1 MEQTQNGA
9 MIRVENFC
17 KKYGDMTAVQDFNL
31 NVEKGDIFGFIGPNG
46 AGKTT
51 TIRFLATLLKPTSG
65 QGFINGYSVTDSP
78 MDVRRSMGYM
88 PDSFGVYEGMRVW
101 EYLDFFAAAYNIKKD
116 KRVNIIRDVIE
127 LLDLGAK
134 RDDFVE
140 GLSRGMKQR
149 LCLAKTLVHDPQVLI
164 LDEPASGLDPRARHY
179 IKELLKELQ
188 RMGKTILISSHILAE
203 LADCCN
209 KIGIIERGTLL
220 ASGEIKKIMHQVR
233 EAMVLEIELIE
244 PNNNLEKILWDFPGV
259 KNVEPMGQITRVEFV
274 GELPEITRLHKLL
287 IEKDVKL
294 LFFREVPADLEEVFM
309 KVTKGEV
316 A

>member
-1 MEQTQNGA
+1 
-9 MIRVENFC
+9 MIHVKGFS
-17 KKYGDMTAVQDFNL
+17 KKYGDKVAVRDFNL
-31 NVEKGDIFGFIGPNG
+31 DVDKGDIFGFIGPNG

-51 TIRFLATLLKPTSG
+51 TIRFLATLLKPTTG
-65 QGFINGYSVTDSP
+65 EGTINGFSVTKEP

-88 PDSFGVYEGMRVW
+88 PDTFGVYEGMRVW
-101 EYLDFFAAAYNIKKD
+101 EYLDFFAAAYNISKD
-116 KRVNIIRDVIE
+116 KRKSIIRDVIE
-127 LLDLGAK
+127 LLDLNNK
-134 RDDFVE
+134 KDDFVE

-149 LCLAKTLVHDPQVLI
+149 LCLAKTLVHDPAVLI

-209 KIGIIERGTLL
+209 KIGIIERGELL
-220 ASGEIKKIMHQVR
+220 ASGEIKTIMKQVR
-233 EAMVLEIELIE
+233 ESMVIEIELIE
-244 PNNNLEKILWDFPGV
+244 PHKALEMILWDFPGV
-259 KNVEPMGQITRVEFV
+259 KNVESMGQITRIDYV
-274 GELPEITRLHKLL
+274 GELFEIPKLHRLL
-287 IEKDVKL
+287 IEKGVPV
-294 LFFREVPADLEEVFM
+294 LFFREMAADLEEVFM

>member
-1 MEQTQNGA
+1 
-9 MIRVENFC
+9 MIRIENFT
-17 KKYGDMTAVQDFNL
+17 KKYGDKTAVQNFNL
-31 NVEKGDIFGFIGPNG
+31 HVEQGDIFGFIGPNG

-51 TIRFLATLLKPTSG
+51 TIRFLATLLKPTAG
-65 QGFINGYSVTDSP
+65 EAWINNHSVTKDP
-78 MDVRRSMGYM
+78 MSVRRSMGYM

-101 EYLDFFAAAYNIKKD
+101 EYLDFFAAAYNIKKE
-116 KRVNIIRDVIE
+116 KRKQIIRDVIN
-127 LLDLGAK
+127 LLDLDNK

-149 LCLAKTLVHDPQVLI
+149 LCLAKTLVHDPKVLI

-188 RMGKTILISSHILAE
+188 RMGKTIFISSHILAE

-209 KIGIIERGTLL
+209 KIGIIERGVLL
-220 ASGEIKKIMHQVR
+220 AAGDIRTIMSQVR
-233 EAMVLEIELIE
+233 ENILLEIELLHPDE
-244 PNNNLEKILWDFPGV
+244 RLEKIAWKFPGV
-259 KNVEPMGQITRVEFV
+259 QNVEVMGQITRVEYQGDIRQIPAF
-274 GELPEITRLHKLL
+274 HK
-287 IEKDVKL
+287 KL
-294 LFFREVPADLEEVFM
+294 FDEGVEVLYFRELPADLEEVFM

>member
-1 MEQTQNGA
+1 
-9 MIRVENFC
+9 MIRIEGFT
-17 KKYGDMTAVQDFNL
+17 KKYGDKAAVTNFNL
-31 NVEKGDIFGFIGPNG
+31 HVEKGDIFGFIGPNG

-51 TIRFLATLLKPTSG
+51 TIRFLATLLKPTAG
-65 QGFINGYSVTDSP
+65 EAWINNFSVTKNP

-116 KRVNIIRDVIE
+116 KRKHIIRDVIE
-127 LLDLGAK
+127 LLDLGNK

-149 LCLAKTLVHDPQVLI
+149 LCLAKTLVHDPEVLI

-188 RMGKTILISSHILAE
+188 KMGKTIFISSHILAE

-209 KIGIIERGTLL
+209 KIGIIERGELL
-220 ASGEIKKIMHQVR
+220 ASGGIKKIMSEVR
-233 EAMVLEIELIE
+233 EHMVLEIELLH
-244 PNNNLEKILWDFPGV
+244 PDDRVEKIVWGFPGV
-259 KNVEPMGQITRVEFV
+259 SNVESMGQITRVEYQGDLRDV
-274 GELPEITRLHKLL
+274 TNIHKKLITEG
-287 IEKDVKL
+287 IDV
-294 LFFREVPADLEEVFM
+294 LFFRELPADLEEVFM

>member
-1 MEQTQNGA
+1 
-9 MIRVENFC
+9 MIRIEGFS
-17 KKYGDMTAVQDFNL
+17 KHYGDTSAVKDFNL
-31 NVEKGDIFGFIGPNG
+31 HVEKGDIFGFIGPNG

-51 TIRFLATLLKPTSG
+51 TIRFLATLLKPTTG
-65 QGFINGYSVTDSP
+65 EAWINNHSVTREP
-78 MDVRRSMGYM
+78 MEVRRSMGYM
-88 PDSFGVYEGMRVW
+88 PDAFGVYEGMRVW

-116 KRVNIIRDVIE
+116 KRKNIIRDVIE
-127 LLDLGAK
+127 LLDLNNK

-188 RMGKTILISSHILAE
+188 RMGKTIFISSHILAE

-209 KIGIIERGTLL
+209 KIGIIERGVLL
-220 ASGEIKKIMHQVR
+220 AAGDIKTIMSQVR
-233 EAMVLEIELIE
+233 ENMILEIEMLE
-244 PNNNLEKILWDFPGV
+244 PDSRLEKILWDFPGV
-259 KNVEPMGQITRVEFV
+259 QNVEAMGQITRVEYV
-274 GELPEITRLHKLL
+274 GDIREV
-287 IEKDVKL
+287 VKL
-294 LFFREVPADLEEVFM
+294 HRHLLEKGLDILYFRELPADLEEVFM

>member
-1 MEQTQNGA
+1 
-9 MIRVENFC
+9 MIRIEGFS
-17 KKYGDMTAVQDFNL
+17 KHYGDTSAVKDFNL
-31 NVEKGDIFGFIGPNG
+31 HVEKGDIFGFIGPNG

-51 TIRFLATLLKPTSG
+51 TIRFLATLLKPTTG
-65 QGFINGYSVTDSP
+65 EAWINNFSVTREP

-88 PDSFGVYEGMRVW
+88 PDAFGVYEGMRVW

-116 KRVNIIRDVIE
+116 KRKNIIRDVIE
-127 LLDLGAK
+127 LLDLNNK

-188 RMGKTILISSHILAE
+188 RMGKTIFISSHILAE

-209 KIGIIERGTLL
+209 KIGIIERGVLL
-220 ASGEIKKIMHQVR
+220 AAGDIKTIMSQVR
-233 EAMVLEIELIE
+233 ENMILEIEMLE
-244 PNNNLEKILWDFPGV
+244 PDSRLEKILWDFPGIQ
-259 KNVEPMGQITRVEFV
+259 NVEAMGQVTRVEYV
-274 GELPEITRLHKLL
+274 GDLREV
-287 IEKDVKL
+287 VKL
-294 LFFREVPADLEEVFM
+294 HRLLLEKGLNILYFRELPADLEEVFM

>member
-1 MEQTQNGA
+1 MS
-9 MIRVENFC
+9 MIRIEGFS
-17 KKYGDMTAVQDFNL
+17 KKYGEMEAVSDFNL
-31 NVEKGDIFGFIGPNG
+31 QVEKGDIFGFIGPNG

-65 QGFINGYSVTDSP
+65 SGFINGFSVTDHP

-220 ASGEIKKIMHQVR
+220 ASGDIKKIMHQVR
-233 EAMVLEIELIE
+233 EAMVIEIELIE
-244 PNNNLEKILWDFPGV
+244 PNNDLEKILWDFPGV
-259 KNVEPMGQITRVEFV
+259 KNVEPMGQITRVEYI

-287 IEKDVKL
+287 IEKNIDV

>member
-1 MEQTQNGA
+1 MEQGQNEA

-17 KKYGDMTAVQDFNL
+17 KKYGDITAVKDFNL
-31 NVEKGDIFGFIGPNG
+31 TIEKGDIFGFIGPNG

-65 QGFINGYSVTDSP
+65 SGFINGFSVTDHP

-220 ASGEIKKIMHQVR
+220 ASGDIKKIMHQVR
-233 EAMVLEIELIE
+233 EAMVIEIELIE
-244 PNNNLEKILWDFPGV
+244 PNNDLEKILWDFPGV
-259 KNVEPMGQITRVEFV
+259 KNVEPMGQITRVEYI

-287 IEKDVKL
+287 IEKNIDV

>member
-1 MEQTQNGA
+1 
-9 MIRVENFC
+9 MIRIDGFT
-17 KKYGDMTAVQDFNL
+17 KKYGDKTAVQNFNL
-31 NVEKGDIFGFIGPNG
+31 QVEKGDIFGFIGPNG

-51 TIRFLATLLKPTSG
+51 TIRFLATLLKPTAG
-65 QGFINGYSVTDSP
+65 EAWINDFSVIHHP

-101 EYLDFFAAAYNIKKD
+101 EYLDFFAAAYNIKRD
-116 KRVNIIRDVIE
+116 KRKKIIRDVIE
-127 LLDLGAK
+127 LLDLTQK

-149 LCLAKTLVHDPQVLI
+149 LCLAKTLVHDPHVLI

-188 RMGKTILISSHILAE
+188 KMGKTIFISSHILSE

-209 KIGIIERGTLL
+209 KIGIIEQGVLL
-220 ASGEIKKIMHQVR
+220 AAGEIKKIMSQIR
-233 EAMVLEIELIE
+233 ESMILEIEMLE
-244 PNNNLEKILWDFPGV
+244 PNPRLEKVLWDYPGV
-259 KNVEPMGQITRVEFV
+259 KNVEAMGQITRVEFL
-274 GELPEITRLHKLL
+274 GDIREIPKLHKTL
-287 IEKDVKL
+287 IEKEIDI
-294 LFFREVPADLEEVFM
+294 LFFRELPADLEEVFM

>member
-1 MEQTQNGA
+1 
-9 MIRVENFC
+9 MIRIENFT
-17 KKYGDMTAVQDFNL
+17 KKYGDKTAVQNFNL
-31 NVEKGDIFGFIGPNG
+31 HVEQGDIFGFIGPNG

-51 TIRFLATLLKPTSG
+51 TIRFLATLLKPTAG
-65 QGFINGYSVTDSP
+65 EAWINNHSVTKDP
-78 MDVRRSMGYM
+78 MSVRRSMGYM

-101 EYLDFFAAAYNIKKD
+101 EYLDFFAAAYNIKKE
-116 KRVNIIRDVIE
+116 KRKQIIRDVIN
-127 LLDLGAK
+127 LLDLDNK

-149 LCLAKTLVHDPQVLI
+149 LCLAKTLVHDPKVLI

-188 RMGKTILISSHILAE
+188 RMGKTIFISSHILAE

-209 KIGIIERGTLL
+209 KIGIIERGVLL
-220 ASGEIKKIMHQVR
+220 AAGDIRTIMSQVR
-233 EAMVLEIELIE
+233 ENILLEIELLHPDE
-244 PNNNLEKILWDFPGV
+244 RLEKIAWKFPGV
-259 KNVEPMGQITRVEFV
+259 QNVEVMGQITRVEYQGDIRQIPAF
-274 GELPEITRLHKLL
+274 HKKLFDEG
-287 IEKDVKL
+287 IEVL
-294 LFFREVPADLEEVFM
+294 YFRELPADLEEVFM

>member
-1 MEQTQNGA
+1 
-9 MIRVENFC
+9 MIRVENFS
-17 KKYGDMTAVQDFNL
+17 KKYGDKVAVDDFNL
-31 NVEKGDIFGFIGPNG
+31 FVEKGDIFGFIGPNG

-65 QGFINGYSVTDSP
+65 EGWINGFSVTREP

-116 KRVNIIRDVIE
+116 KRKTIIGDVID
-127 LLDLGAK
+127 LLDLGNK

-149 LCLAKTLVHDPQVLI
+149 LCLAKTLVHDPAVLI

-188 RMGKTILISSHILAE
+188 HMGKTILISSHILAE

-209 KIGIIERGTLL
+209 KIGIIERGQLL
-220 ASGEIKKIMHQVR
+220 AAGDIKTIMKKVR

-244 PNNNLEKILWDFPGV
+244 PDPRLEMILWDYPGV
-259 KNVEPMGQITRVEFV
+259 QNVEAMGQITRVEYV
-274 GELPEITRLHKLL
+274 GELPEVPKLHKTL
-287 IEKDVKL
+287 IEQGIEVL
-294 LFFREVPADLEEVFM
+294 YFRELPADLEEVFM